1 MNITELAR
9 KLKITPKE
17 LKQELPN
24 LGFHIGPRAIQIPD
38 KQAEKVMEI
47 WQEKKKL
54 EATLK
59 KVQEKIF
66 QRKKEKEEEI
76 EEKPVIISSKI
87 QVYRLAEELNITITK
102 LMNELMKNGV
112 LASVNESLDYEVAAI
127 IAENLGFKVEL
138 GELENKESV
147 TLLKQKLE
155 EVLSNENKDK
165 LQPRAPVV
173 VIMGHVDHGKS
184 SILDAIRESKIVAGE
199 KGGITQH
206 IGAYQVETNNH
217 LITFIDTPGHEA
229 FQSMRARGGEVADI
243 AILVIAAD
251 DKIQPQTL
259 ESIKIIQQKNLPFIV
274 AINKID
280 KPDSNVKKIKKELSD
295 INLMPEDWGGKVI
308 CVEVSAK
315 TKKGI
320 DNLLEMINLVSE
332 MITDKLVTNPDGDLV
347 ATVIES
353 HLDLGFGPVATL
365 IVYYGM
371 LKKGDNII
379 IGQSYGQ
386 LRAIKDQ
393 SGKLIEKVGAG
404 LPVQIFGL
412 KSIPEVGNL
421 VEVIPDN
428 REFKKRVKQIPQS
441 LAKRNSLIIGHQE
454 KLTKEEEGDELKKS
468 KIQHLNIILRA
479 DVVGSLEAIIHSL
492 QKLEHPEVKIKI
504 IKKGL
509 SNLTESDV
517 DLAKT
522 VNAWIIAFGVGI
534 TSLAKQLVSE
544 LNLKMNTYYV
554 IYDLIQDVKEEVNK
568 LLPEEIFEEDLGKL
582 EVLKI
587 FQSKAKETILGGKV
601 TKGKIIK
608 ATLIRVWSSAE
619 KQELKGE
626 GKVVQLQIN
635 KQDVEEVK
643 TGGECGIKVVG
654 QVNIEI
660 NDILEVYRE
669 VKKQRKI

>member
-9 KLKITPKE
+9 KLEDKLKS
-17 LKQELPN
+17 LKQELPK

-38 KQAEKVMEI
+38 KQAEKVMDI

-54 EATLK
+54 EEILK
-59 KVQEKIF
+59 KAQEKIS
-66 QRKKEKEEEI
+66 QRKEEKGEEI
-76 EEKPVIISSKI
+76 EEKSVIISSKI

-138 GELENKESV
+138 GELENKESE

-155 EVLSNENKDK
+155 EVLSNEDKSK

-184 SILDAIRESKIVAGE
+184 SILDAIRESKIVDSE

-206 IGAYQVETNNH
+206 IGAYQVEKNNH

-295 INLMPEDWGGKVI
+295 INLMTEDWGGKVI

-365 IVYYGM
+365 IVYHGT

-393 SGKLIEKVGAG
+393 SGKSIEEVEAG
-404 LPVQIFGL
+404 LPVQVFGL

-428 REFKKRVKQIPQS
+428 REFKKRIKQIPQS

-534 TSLAKQLVSE
+534 TGLAKQLVSE
-544 LNLKMNTYYV
+544 LNVKMNTYYV

-568 LLPEEIFEEDLGKL
+568 LLPEEIFEENLGKL

-587 FQSKAKETILGGKV
+587 FQSKNKETILGGKV

-608 ATLIRVWSSAE
+608 AALIRVWSPAE

-635 KQDVEEVK
+635 KQDVDEVK
-643 TGGECGIKVVG
+643 IGGECGIKLVG
-654 QVNIEI
+654 QVNIEVD
-660 NDILEVYRE
+660 DILEIYRE